1 MLRISIYLAFLAL
14 LLTLLNC
21 VELGAPFVIFADGF
35 PPDGTPMIVVQ
46 GPHKAL
52 VVVYY
57 TLAVCGIIGSIMF
70 LVFNFIYRNTKYV
83 NLLTY
88 PC

>member
-1 MLRISIYLAFLAL
+1 MSFKLAQMLRISIYLAFLAL

-21 VELGAPFVIFADGF
+21 VELGALFVIFADGF

-70 LVFNFIYRNTKYV
+70 LIFNFLYRKTK
-83 NLLTY
+83 
-88 PC
+88 